1 MNFSELKERF
11 HSDDLTQIDEGIN
24 WLLQSKDIE
33 TYSACLRGGGA
44 TEKGNEVQLAFD
56 SARAD
61 GEESII
67 KEDSWQSAH
76 GSYIVLRLLEKPLE
90 GARYDTELLALDS
103 LTQVG
108 LKGVQFSKLP
118 QALARCTSLRK
129 LNLDDCE
136 AIETLDDVRLLHA
149 VIRYDAEW
157 VVKAMH
163 KITAPFSEVSAC
175 FQEELESIGGPFQAD
190 TPQPES
196 HAERLMA
203 IREWKDDHRPLPHL
217 VMGLTLFQV
226 KDKEEQPSAS
236 TQQIMDY
243 LTENATEMVLDALPK
258 VDVNEVQIAPIV
270 AHLIHGLKQ
279 DADAPRADSVQ
290 IHGDWEH
297 WYLSFLFRVSATNLH
312 WYMTLVYDLPINA
325 AISVFGGDTW
335 CPKIMYNGSVII
347 RNHHRVIVPDYIGT
361 LPLSDVDV
369 RTFLAELDQFSQ
381 DFVMAVG
388 TVEEEI
394 TLHAKPSEL
403 REEAILSGNNFI
415 TILHDDETVEKLH
428 PAIQS
433 WIAMVYENTRS
444 GMMLRVVPGGI
455 SFYRTFRG
463 DDSFDYALENLDVML
478 FNEFPIEEEMHM
490 GYKVSDTPWSY
501 TGVSWSEQSK
511 MEDKYIFGMLQERFE
526 YDTLDGSLL
535 DFRVPELEKTT
546 PFGFSIIDLLYSEF
560 ASFMKKDAL
569 SHFPY
574 TQKIFSKNKDYPLGY
589 VDFGK
594 KKVEF
599 MAAHGYDTVFTCP
612 ASYEMANYSM
622 DLLPDLVGLIVARL
636 EGKLFE
642 LNFRLE
648 SLSEAAEEEGKP
660 LNPWGDIS
668 VFTEKNTMAVVTL
681 PHACHANRRE
691 QIDLHFG
698 NRVLDLHNDTEA
710 PELSVRL
717 DLVIGESGTTIASG
731 DVDFLKGVFQDY
743 VETVCEGDWSC
754 FADEFWNLI
763 QIYTRMPKGL
773 LFEMEELGKMYTS
786 IEDYDWFAEETSG
799 LIGAAMNVTSP
810 FAGTYQGFDSGDL
823 DSGNM

>member
-1 MNFSELKERF
+1 MNLTELKERF
-11 HSDDLTQIDEGIN
+11 HSDDLTQIDEGIDL
-24 WLLQSKDIE
+24 LLQSKDME
-33 TYSACLRGGGA
+33 AYSACLRGWGV
-44 TEKGNEVQLAFD
+44 TEKRGEVQLVFD
-56 SARAD
+56 SARTD
-61 GEESII
+61 GEEAII
-67 KEDSWQSAH
+67 KEDSWRSAY
-76 GSYIVLRLLEKPLE
+76 GSYIVLRLLEEPLE
-90 GARYDTELLALDS
+90 GASYDKELLALDA
-103 LTQVG
+103 LTKVELQ
-108 LKGVQFSKLP
+108 GVQFSKLP
-118 QALARCTSLRK
+118 EALTRCTSLRK
-129 LNLDDCE
+129 LNLEDCE

-149 VIRYDAEW
+149 IIRNDAEW
-157 VVKAMH
+157 VLKAMD
-163 KITAPFSEVSAC
+163 KIKVPFSEVAAC
-175 FQEELESIGGPFQAD
+175 FQEELKSIVGPFQGD
-190 TPQPES
+190 SLQPES

-203 IREWKDDHRPLPHL
+203 IREWKESHRPLPHL
-217 VMGLTLFQV
+217 LMGLTLFQT
-226 KDKEEQPSAS
+226 KDKEEQPNAS
-236 TQQIMDY
+236 TQQIIDY
-243 LTENATEMVLDALPK
+243 LTENATEMVVDSFPK

-270 AHLIHGLKQ
+270 AHLIHGMKQ
-279 DADAPRADSVQ
+279 DPEAPRADSVQ
-290 IHGDWEH
+290 IHGDWEQ

-312 WYMTLVYDLPINA
+312 WYMALVYDLPINA

-361 LPLSDVDV
+361 LPLSDADV
-369 RTFLAELDQFSQ
+369 RTFLGELDQFSQ

-403 REEAILSGNNFI
+403 REEAIRSGNNFI

-463 DDSFDYALENLDVML
+463 DDSFDYALENLDVIL
-478 FNEFPIEEEMHM
+478 FNEFPIEEEMPM

-501 TGVSWSEQSK
+501 TGVSWSEESNMQ
-511 MEDKYIFGMLQERFE
+511 DKYLFGILQERFE
-526 YDTLDGSLL
+526 YNTLDGLG
-535 DFRVPELEKTT
+535 VPELEKTT
-546 PFGFSIIDLLYSEF
+546 PFGFSVVDLLYSEF

-574 TQKIFSKNKDYPLGY
+574 TQKIFSKNKDCPLGY

-599 MAAHGYDTVFTCP
+599 MAAHGYDTMFTCP
-612 ASYEMANYSM
+612 ASYEMADYSM

-648 SLSEAAEEEGKP
+648 SLSKAAEEEGKP

-681 PHACHANRRE
+681 PHACHADRRE

-698 NRVLDLHNDTEA
+698 DRVLDLHEDGDV

-717 DLVIGESGTTIASG
+717 DLVVGESGTTIASG
-731 DVDFLKGVFQDY
+731 DVDFLRGVFQDY

-799 LIGAAMNVTSP
+799 LIGAALNVTLP